1 MNGQIV
7 LNLFS
12 QTDPVKHRKERQ
24 PIAKHYSSAGITTV
38 EPHMDKVIDQ
48 FCNEL
53 EKRYIDG
60 DNAGKVCDIG
70 QWTLFCK
77 CN

>member
-1 MNGQIV
+1 
-7 LNLFS
+7 
-12 QTDPVKHRKERQ
+12 
-24 PIAKHYSSAGITTV
+24 
-38 EPHMDKVIDQ
+38 MDKVIDQ

-60 DNAGKVCDIG
+60 GNAGKVCNLG

-77 CN
+77 CKLIYHVPSPCNH